1 MRTLIFLS
9 LLFFSGEGLAQ
20 VVHESLEES
29 VEELGFLGEVQF
41 DCHPGRAEK
50 NFSIPIEEEH
60 QYVELGV
67 RFKEKAEYQGL
78 ELSVLTPEQA
88 QLIYE
93 QMNQLKY
100 IPKKYMEDGCYA
112 RAHEVALIAEQN
124 GLSFG
129 KAFLVSKKGLLYPEG
144 DDSGYHK
151 SFQGWRYHTAAMALV
166 RDEGGELSPVV
177 FDIGAAKN
185 VQKVEQWNDS
195 LTSREDQAELVV
207 RRKEHIYHDNSIT
220 APSRSIIKNLNRTQ
234 ETIDELGY
242 DEYIFRL
249 EQGWL

>member
-1 MRTLIFLS
+1 M
-9 LLFFSGEGLAQ
+9 
-20 VVHESLEES
+20 
-29 VEELGFLGEVQF
+29 GEVQV

-50 NFSIPIEEEH
+50 SFSVPIEEEH
-60 QYVELGV
+60 QYAELGV
-67 RFKEKAEYQGL
+67 HSEEKAEYQGL

-88 QLIYE
+88 QMIHERLNE
-93 QMNQLKY
+93 LEY

-112 RAHEVALIAEQN
+112 RAHEVALIAERN

-144 DDSGYHK
+144 DDSRFHK

-166 RDEGGELSPVV
+166 REEGGELSPVV
-177 FDIGAAKN
+177 FDIGASQSA
-185 VQKVEQWNDS
+185 QRVEDWNDS

-207 RRKEHIYHDNSIT
+207 RKREHIYHDNSVT
-220 APSRSIIKNLNRTQ
+220 APSRSIIKNLNTTQ